1 MPVPRSSY
9 RECMLPLAFVA
20 TAFGHRRARL
30 GGVPVPEDAQVP
42 EVGYPSESDLLGA
55 DPLLPWIDE
64 HFLRLDPFA
73 FRAVGFRP
81 FVQMAV
87 EEFGVDANGI
97 FLIGS
102 GAVGLSLNPANIR
115 EGRLARFSSE
125 SDLDVALV
133 SEVHF
138 EAAWRDLRRAAQ
150 PTVAVASSNLTENL
164 NWQRKK
170 FFDGAI
176 IANKL
181 LPELSFGA
189 SWLTAGVRLSERVAT
204 LLNREVEVNYWIY
217 RDYWSVRNYVAKGVV
232 ECRKKVL
239 V

>member
-1 MPVPRSSY
+1 M
-9 RECMLPLAFVA
+9 
-20 TAFGHRRARL
+20 
-30 GGVPVPEDAQVP
+30 
-42 EVGYPSESDLLGA
+42 GYPSEADLLLA
-55 DPLLPWIDE
+55 EPLLPWIDE
-64 HFLRLDPFA
+64 HFLRVDPFA
-73 FRAVGFRP
+73 FRSVGFRP

-87 EEFGVDANGI
+87 DEFGVDANGV

-102 GAVGLSLNPANIR
+102 GAVGLSLNPSKIQQ
-115 EGRLARFSSE
+115 GRLAEFRVE

-138 EAAWRDLRRAAQ
+138 ETAWRDLRRAAQ
-150 PTVAVASSNLTENL
+150 PTLAATSSNLTKNL
-164 NWQRKK
+164 DWQKKK

-181 LPELSFGA
+181 LPELSFG
-189 SWLTAGVRLSERVAT
+189 SPWLTAGVRMSERVAT
-204 LLNREVEVNYWIY
+204 LLDREVEINYWIY

-239 V
+239 I